1 MEYNKIISVT
11 GLPGLYELVSSRNDG
26 ALVRSLD
33 DQSTK
38 FVSSRVHNFS
48 HLESIEVYTEEDNV
62 NLAEVFKAMA
72 DSSEKKPEE
81 KDAAAVRAY
90 FEKVFPSMDV
100 ARVYNSDMKKM
111 IRWYAILE
119 KNNIEIK
126 LSEPAEEVAAED
138 AVTPVTEKT
147 QKTAKSKAAKEEPTE
162 VAPTSKTKSKK
173 AVGETEQEEPV
184 KVKKTVPKKK

>member
-48 HLESIEVYTEEDNV
+48 HLESIEVYTEDDNV
-62 NLAEVFKAMA
+62 NLAEVFKAMG
-72 DSSEKKPEE
+72 DSQEKRPEE
-81 KDAAAVRAY
+81 KDAAGVRAY

-119 KNNIEIK
+119 KNKIEIK
-126 LSEPAEEVAAED
+126 LTEPVEDIVDEEEVKTE
-138 AVTPVTEKT
+138 PEKT
-147 QKTAKSKAAKEEPTE
+147 KKAAKSKAVKEESTE
-162 VAPTSKTKSKK
+162 TSAAAKAKAKKTTN
-173 AVGETEQEEPV
+173 ETEQEEPV
-184 KVKKTVPKKK
+184 KVKKTAPNKK

>member
-48 HLESIEVYTEEDNV
+48 HLESIEVYTEDDNV
-62 NLAEVFKAMA
+62 NLAEVFKAMGE
-72 DSSEKKPEE
+72 SSEKKPEE

-119 KNNIEIK
+119 KNKIEIK
-126 LSEPAEEVAAED
+126 LSEPVEEAAAEEEVKTE
-138 AVTPVTEKT
+138 TEKT
-147 QKTAKSKAAKEEPTE
+147 KKTAKPKAAKEEATE
-162 VAPTSKTKSKK
+162 VAPAPKTKSKK
-173 AVGETEQEEPV
+173 ASGETEQEEPV
-184 KVKKTVPKKK
+184 KAKKTAAKKK